1 MIWNNIFTK
10 VFFCRKYRT
19 WLLMGEQNKLVK
31 FSRRNNKSSLGGIYI
46 VKKTVKGRVRTDF
59 KRWGKERFDFLVN
72 WNFSYVNL
80 MFPWKLFK
88 LIFWQIRTNFQ
99 NILIFDVIYYIKSVT
114 FISVS
119 QINKLRKW
127 VLSQTLFFIRMSD
140 VGNSLIFQQIKRSKF
155 KMLKM
160 YTIRL
165 QINGENL
172 GLWQNFSSSSFGSQ
186 KLFTFFLLY
195 SR

>member
-1 MIWNNIFTK
+1 MFH
-10 VFFCRKYRT
+10 RKC
-19 WLLMGEQNKLVK
+19 
-31 FSRRNNKSSLGGIYI
+31 FSWYFDRFGLEYSFGQITFLKSCLY
-46 VKKTVKGRVRTDF
+46 VR
-59 KRWGKERFDFLVN
+59 K
-72 WNFSYVNL
+72 
-80 MFPWKLFK
+80 
-88 LIFWQIRTNFQ
+88 TNFQ

-160 YTIRL
+160 YTLRL
-165 QINGENL
+165 QRNGDKKIWVCDKILVPLLLDLKNCL
-172 GLWQNFSSSSFGSQ
+172 PFSFFTPGNVRSRVTCSPATQANSWPGDRGQLSFI
-186 KLFTFFLLY
+186 LVLY
-195 SR
+195 CRRL